1 MDIFNFSDG
10 LQQQLKAMAESARSK
25 EPLAHASEMINLVEE
40 LLHDLRQFTY
50 NYTFNSTQEEIR
62 FFKDTKPVLLSQYYY
77 YKKLFDI
84 ALFDSFKDAAAK
96 MRYYESVL
104 ARLEEF
110 ARKNNEFYLYCMAGQ
125 THFDD
130 TYFSRKEKT
139 FSGLMDTRFSTGYDD
154 KLAKLLANELI
165 RKHVL
170 NLLNSIGQLS
180 LSPITWTG
188 NKTDAIE
195 LLVALH
201 SLGSINNG
209 NIELRKLVQGF
220 EERFNIQLENYYDFL
235 KNIRTRKG
243 RTSFLD
249 TLKEKLLQRLEQMEG

>member
-1 MDIFNFSDG
+1 
-10 LQQQLKAMAESARSK
+10 
-25 EPLAHASEMINLVEE
+25 MINLVKE
-40 LLHDLRQFTY
+40 LLHDLQQFTY
-50 NYTFNSTQEEIR
+50 NYSFNDPQEEIR

-84 ALFDSFKDAAAK
+84 ALFDSFKDAIAK
-96 MRYYESVL
+96 KHYYESIL
-104 ARLEEF
+104 SRLEEF
-110 ARKNNEFYLYCMAGQ
+110 ARNNNEFFLYCMSGQ

-130 TYFSRKEKT
+130 TYFRRREKI
-139 FSGLMDTRFSTGYDD
+139 FSGLMDGRFSTGYDD
-154 KLAKLLANELI
+154 TLARLLANELI

-170 NLLNSIGQLS
+170 NLLNNISQSS

-235 KNIRTRKG
+235 KNIRARKG
-243 RTSFLD
+243 SRSNFLD
-249 TLKEKLLQRLEQMEG
+249 QLKDRLLKRIEAMDNL